1 MMQQDPPHSVDRRT
15 DTIENSTFR
24 QPSDTDGK
32 NFNFTFRFCRPA
44 LSVGKHEQQHMG
56 IEKLLLQLTNLVR
69 LGSADGNV
77 EVTEK
82 YYRRSIGQALV
93 CGTFPIQVI

>member
-1 MMQQDPPHSVDRRT
+1 M
-15 DTIENSTFR
+15 
-24 QPSDTDGK
+24 
-32 NFNFTFRFCRPA
+32 
-44 LSVGKHEQQHMG
+44 SVGKHEQQQMG
-56 IEKLLLQLTNLVR
+56 IEKLLLQLTHLVR

-93 CGTFPIQVI
+93 CGTFPIQVISTTLNLSTVVNACKLCLLAKS